1 MKIDPASMVTNIK
14 DATKTKVQFKEE
26 YDFSQEGVI
35 DVVVQVIDEGNAIL
49 YALYENLERKQAAQ
63 WEIVKAKLNII
74 SNMPKKN

>member
-1 MKIDPASMVTNIK
+1 M
-14 DATKTKVQFKEE
+14 
-26 YDFSQEGVI
+26 
-35 DVVVQVIDEGNAIL
+35 